1 MGKQDMAN
9 AIEVENL
16 VLEYGKNVALNGIS
30 FTVPEG
36 SVLGVLGPNGAGKTT
51 AVRILATLLQ
61 ATSGTAHVHGID
73 VAKKP
78 NEVRKSIGLTGQF
91 AAVDE
96 YLTGYENLE
105 MVGRLFGL
113 KKSEARTRAD
123 ELLSRFDL
131 DYARDRTAKQY
142 SGGMRRRLDIAASL
156 IGKPKVVFL
165 DEPTTGLDPR
175 SRNTMWDFI
184 SDLVKDGTTILL
196 TTQYLEEADR
206 LADSIIVLDKGSII
220 AEGTADQLKAQV
232 GGERLEFVLTDAS
245 DRARALDLLA
255 PIGLDAPSYDEQTR
269 RIGMPV
275 SGGADDLTAALVQ
288 LKEANIGVVDVG
300 LRRPNLDDVFLTL
313 TGHATEDDAAAV
325 EEEK

>member
-1 MGKQDMAN
+1 MAY
-9 AIEVENL
+9 AIEVDNL
-16 VLEYGKNVALNGIS
+16 VLEYGKNIALNGIS
-30 FTVPEG
+30 FQVPEG
-36 SVLGVLGPNGAGKTT
+36 TVLGVLGPNGAGKTT

-61 ATSGTAHVHGID
+61 ATSGVATVYGVD

-78 NEVRKSIGLTGQF
+78 NDVRKMIGLTGQF

-113 KKSEARTRAD
+113 KKSEARKRAD
-123 ELLSRFDL
+123 ELLERFDL
-131 DYARDRTAKQY
+131 VDARDRTAKQY

-156 IGKPKVVFL
+156 IGRPKVVFL

-175 SRNTMWDFI
+175 SRIGMWDFI

-206 LADSIIVLDKGSII
+206 LADKIIVLDKGSII
-220 AEGTADQLKAQV
+220 AEGTADELKSQV
-232 GGERLEFVLTDAS
+232 GGERLEFVLTDSADK
-245 DRARALDLLA
+245 DRALELLT
-255 PIGLDAPSYDEQTR
+255 PIGLDTPSYDEQTR
-269 RIGMPV
+269 HIVMPV
-275 SGGADDLTAALVQ
+275 SGGAEDLTTALVQ
-288 LKEANIGVVDVG
+288 LKEAGIRVVDVG
-300 LRRPNLDDVFLTL
+300 LRRPNLDEVFLTL
-313 TGHATEDDAAAV
+313 TGHGTEDDAAA

>member
-1 MGKQDMAN
+1 MNGEQIMAN

-16 VLEYGKNVALNGIS
+16 VLEYGKNTALNGIS
-30 FTVPEG
+30 FSVPEG
-36 SVLGVLGPNGAGKTT
+36 TVLGVLGPNGAGKTT
-51 AVRILATLLQ
+51 AVRILATLLK
-61 ATSGTAHVHGID
+61 ATSGSARVHGID
-73 VAKKP
+73 VGDNP
-78 NEVRKSIGLTGQF
+78 NEVRNTIGLTGQF

-113 KKSEARTRAD
+113 KKAEAKTRAD
-123 ELLSRFDL
+123 QLLARFDL
-131 DYARDRTAKQY
+131 EYARDRTAKQY

-156 IGKPKVVFL
+156 IGRPKVVFL

-175 SRNTMWDFI
+175 SRMAMWDFI

-206 LADSIIVLDKGSII
+206 LADRIIVLDKGSII

-245 DRARALDLLA
+245 QKDRALEILT
-255 PIGLDAPSYDEQTR
+255 PIGLDAPSYDAQTR
-269 RIGMPV
+269 RLGMPV
-275 SGGADDLTAALVQ
+275 SGGADDLTTALVA
-288 LKEANIGVVDVG
+288 LKEADIHVVDVG

-313 TGHATEDDAAAV
+313 TGRAAEDEQAV